1 MLTTTLSWF
10 VQNGRSTGVAVAFVA
25 FILLGFGLRPPE
37 DLLQALAILLPS
49 AEVAVFASVFAAVR
63 DEGLTCLGPPS
74 PPCSGAA
81 PRSSPCGVSSRR
93 RRRASKPMWPS
104 ACRRST
110 TARNDRRGFTL
121 FLRKIKREAPPD
133 RCGGLPPHLSCRPH
147 SRAPRAADRII
158 RTTGQAAAP
167 DGWRERPI
175 MLDMLRRSASGFV
188 GMAIIGILV
197 IAFAVWGIADI
208 FTGFTGDTVAEVGDQ
223 KIDSAS
229 YDREF
234 RAELDRM
241 SERLG
246 QPLTREQG
254 QRFGVDR
261 LALSRLIGVA
271 SARASP

>member
-1 MLTTTLSWF
+1 
-10 VQNGRSTGVAVAFVA
+10 
-25 FILLGFGLRPPE
+25 
-37 DLLQALAILLPS
+37 
-49 AEVAVFASVFAAVR
+49 
-63 DEGLTCLGPPS
+63 
-74 PPCSGAA
+74 
-81 PRSSPCGVSSRR
+81 
-93 RRRASKPMWPS
+93 
-104 ACRRST
+104 
-110 TARNDRRGFTL
+110 
-121 FLRKIKREAPPD
+121 
-133 RCGGLPPHLSCRPH
+133 
-147 SRAPRAADRII
+147 
-158 RTTGQAAAP
+158 
-167 DGWRERPI
+167 

-229 YDREF
+229 YEREF
-234 RAELDRM
+234 GAELDRM

-271 SARASP
+271 TLDDAA